1 MEKELACFTIRI
13 LSAENGSWQGE
24 CLTGDKTFRFQSEL
38 QLLRWIHAAY
48 ILTVTWNMWSGHPR
62 GVTVSAGNPLKLK
75 QGPISAPVL
84 LEEKD

>member
-48 ILTVTWNMWSGHPR
+48 PELGPKVSWSG
-62 GVTVSAGNPLKLK
+62 KK
-75 QGPISAPVL
+75 EQK
-84 LEEKD
+84 EE

>member
-38 QLLRWIHAAY
+38 QLLRWIHATY
-48 ILTVTWNMWSGHPR
+48 PELGPKVSWSGE
-62 GVTVSAGNPLKLK
+62 KK
-75 QGPISAPVL
+75 QK
-84 LEEKD
+84 EE